1 MKCRVTVNEK
11 LQKELNEKIWL
22 TGLIM
27 TIVGAIGLGLYAILS
42 TFFGDKLIF
51 EMLFWVMVFVFALGV
66 TYLFLVKSAN
76 KRALNN
82 NYTDE
87 IELFEEYCVVQTLK
101 NEEVVGTLKVYYKDL
116 IKVKETENYLFLYPN
131 KMVATSIPKSEFSAE
146 DFSKIKL
153 WVHSARANKIDNK

>member
-1 MKCRVTVNEK
+1 MKCRVQINEK

-27 TIVGAIGLGLYAILS
+27 TIVGAIGLGLYVIVSA
-42 TFFGDKLIF
+42 FFGEKLII
-51 EMLFWVMVFVFALGV
+51 EMLFWAVLFVFALGV

-76 KRALNN
+76 KRALKDIK
-82 NYTDE
+82 TDE
-87 IELFEEYCVVQTLK
+87 IELFEDCYVEQTLK
-101 NEEVVGTLKVYYKDL
+101 NEEVVGTMKVYYKDL

-131 KMVATSIPKSEFSAE
+131 KMVASAIPKSEFSAE

-153 WVHSARANKIDNK
+153 WIHSARVNKTENK